1 MQTDKIP
8 FWLKIF
14 IGLILGVVAGV
25 CFHPDRNFISE
36 KTASMFLPWLR
47 FPGDVFL
54 NLLQMIMI
62 PLVIASVALGVSSLS
77 NLSDLYK
84 LGTRVFLYFILT
96 TVLSISIGISL
107 ALLIKPG
114 NKINQAE
121 VSLSETKKDISKSEK
136 EEPIPKIIADI
147 IPSNL
152 IKAIAEKQM
161 LSLVVFGIFL
171 GIFFLSADSIKVAP
185 LRNLLT
191 SLEGFCIWVVEQA
204 MKIAPFAVFGL
215 MAYALTQVGVAL
227 LTGLFYYVFTVLA
240 GLFLVLLM
248 YLLFAYLFGNR
259 KPIQFLN
266 EIREIQILG
275 FSTSSSSSVLPFSL
289 KIAKEKMKIREKIAD
304 FVLPLGATVNMDG
317 TALYQGVAT
326 IFLSQVYQI
335 DFSITELILL
345 VFTVTGASIGTAA
358 TPGVGIVI
366 LGSILHSFHI
376 PIEGIAILF
385 GVDRFLDMCRTSVN
399 LSGDLTAA
407 VIMDHWW
414 KD

>member
-14 IGLILGVVAGV
+14 IGLVFGVIAGI

-36 KTASMFLPWLR
+36 ETASTFLPWLR

-84 LGTRVFLYFILT
+84 LGTRVFLYFIIT
-96 TVLSISIGISL
+96 TILSISIGISL
-107 ALLIKPG
+107 ALLVKPG

-121 VSLSETKKDISKSEK
+121 VSLSKIDKDISKSEK
-136 EEPIPKIIADI
+136 KEPIPKIIADI
-147 IPSNL
+147 IPNNVV
-152 IKAIAEKQM
+152 KAIAEKQM

-185 LRNLLT
+185 LRNLLL
-191 SLEGFCIWVVEQA
+191 SIEGFSIWVVEQA

-215 MAYALTQVGVAL
+215 MAFALTQIGVAL
-227 LTGLFYYVFTVLA
+227 LTGLFYYVLTVLV

-248 YLLFAYLFGNR
+248 YVLFAYLFGNR

-335 DFSITELILL
+335 DFSIMELILL

-399 LSGDLTAA
+399 LSGDLTAT